1 MTLNFVNDTVIRAQ
15 KAISSPIPN
24 IAPYDGSPIYLA
36 TAYVT
41 PEEDD
46 RIRAIIPSNCHIAR
60 WNDRGIDLILNG
72 VGKVAGIRYI
82 IEKEGFLPEECIAFG
97 DAENDIDMIEFCGIG
112 VAMGNA
118 QEKVKAVA
126 DYVTTDIDQDGVKN
140 ALQYYGII

>member
-1 MTLNFVNDTVIRAQ
+1 MGTFIKTETDVLGKKCKKLFCIFNPLVVTFIVGIKTVCYENKSICSAFGYGT
-15 KAISSPIPN
+15 K
-24 IAPYDGSPIYLA
+24 LL
-36 TAYVT
+36 
-41 PEEDD
+41 
-46 RIRAIIPSNCHIAR
+46 C
-60 WNDRGIDLILNG
+60 LILNG

-82 IEKEGFLPEECIAFG
+82 IEKEGFLTEECIAFG

-140 ALQYYGII
+140 ALQFYGII